1 MKNIVCY
8 NIQKEKTFFFSSNK
22 QVTNTFYNFITFK
35 RHDNLSYNK
44 IESLV
49 QSPRHDSVDNKYRIT
64 FRTIVTGRIWT

>member
-8 NIQKEKTFFFSSNK
+8 TKRENFFFSSNK

-49 QSPRHDSVDNKYRIT
+49 QSPRHDSVDNKYWIT
-64 FRTIVTGRIWT
+64 FRTIVTGRI